1 LDGTDVARKR
11 LNPNVVADWIGIANA
26 AERALQTG
34 TGTDRAAALW
44 DVAQERGTTEQH
56 VRRLVHGWR
65 FIQSVRADD
74 RELAEC
80 LERSSYNVTD
90 VISRWHPRD
99 RHAASEA
106 AKQYHAGN
114 LTLAQIRAGY
124 ESSQH
129 HGRSKVSAPPTP
141 DYLDAVRGKIE
152 DIEPWIRGLQST
164 PRSLPPFGKFDLSFR
179 GEGDRE
185 LGVVVLPPR
194 LGTNDQKARFAS
206 DAGLIL
212 LAHQMGIATIIAG
225 PKGSVLD
232 GYTNWIAEIGI
243 DDCHVIELERVMRE
257 VWT

>member
-1 LDGTDVARKR
+1 
-11 LNPNVVADWIGIANA
+11 
-26 AERALQTG
+26 
-34 TGTDRAAALW
+34 
-44 DVAQERGTTEQH
+44 
-56 VRRLVHGWR
+56 
-65 FIQSVRADD
+65 
-74 RELAEC
+74 
-80 LERSSYNVTD
+80 
-90 VISRWHPRD
+90 
-99 RHAASEA
+99 
-106 AKQYHAGN
+106 
-114 LTLAQIRAGY
+114 
-124 ESSQH
+124 
-129 HGRSKVSAPPTP
+129 
-141 DYLDAVRGKIE
+141 
-152 DIEPWIRGLQST
+152 
-164 PRSLPPFGKFDLSFR
+164 LSFR